1 MSKKNLLK
9 VLDNSSYVSIV
20 CGALLILLFEIFAKL
35 LLLKFAIVLF
45 GASFLMLV
53 VLSSMKLYYM
63 NTGTMENDELLVDKA
78 QEKKAWLIV
87 KLVLS
92 SLLFATMIVFLCI
105 Y

>member
-9 VLDNSSYVSIV
+9 VLDNSSYVSIF
-20 CGALLILLFEIFAKL
+20 CGALLILLFEFFAKL

-78 QEKKAWLIV
+78 QEKKALLIV

>member
-20 CGALLILLFEIFAKL
+20 CGALLILLFEFFAKL

-78 QEKKAWLIV
+78 QEKKALLIV